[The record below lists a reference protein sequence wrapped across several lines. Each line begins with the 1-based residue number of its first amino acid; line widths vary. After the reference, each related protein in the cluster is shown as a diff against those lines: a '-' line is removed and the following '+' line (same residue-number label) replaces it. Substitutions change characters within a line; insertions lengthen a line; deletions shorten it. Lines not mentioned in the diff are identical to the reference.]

1 LIALEPEAASIYCQY
16 LPTEKLKGAERGFS
30 MSEEGTQYMVV
41 DNGGKYIDVIYMYIY
56 SVDIVSNKDYIAS
69 PLLIYISYRYHHSMI
84 PNILCTDISYLI
96 ERGNSTK
103 TSQYR

>member
-41 DNGGKYIDVIYMYIY
+41 DNGGTYNNVIYIY
-56 SVDIVSNKDYIAS
+56 SIDIASNNVYIAS
-69 PLLIYISYRYHHSMI
+69 PLLTSAINNWLSLI
-84 PNILCTDISYLI
+84 PA
-96 ERGNSTK
+96 
-103 TSQYR
+103 

>member
-1 LIALEPEAASIYCQY
+1 M
-16 LPTEKLKGAERGFS
+16 GFS

-69 PLLIYISYRYHHSMI
+69 PLLIYISYRYHHHMV
-84 PNILCTDISYLI
+84 PNILCTDIWSNVDR
-96 ERGNSTK
+96 ENSTK
-103 TSQYR
+103 IHNTDR